1 MRGRLLFL
9 PLLVLAASLL
19 GGCNLDPAHNRE
31 HRARWREGMR
41 EFHDQVDHYLID
53 PLTTE

>member
-1 MRGRLLFL
+1 MRRML
-9 PLLVLAASLL
+9 LLVSFLALAASL
-19 GGCNLDPAHNRE
+19 GGCNFDAAHNRE

-41 EFHDQVDHYLID
+41 EFHDQVDQFLID